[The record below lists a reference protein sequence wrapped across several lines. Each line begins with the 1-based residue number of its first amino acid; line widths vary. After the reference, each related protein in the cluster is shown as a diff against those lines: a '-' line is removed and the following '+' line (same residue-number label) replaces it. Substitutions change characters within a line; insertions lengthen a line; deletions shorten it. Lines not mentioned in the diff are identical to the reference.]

1 MGLESFTS
9 VAGRFELIDGGQSFP
24 IIVDYAHTPDG
35 LENILKTAKE
45 FTKGRIIVVFGCGG
59 DRDRT
64 KRPIMGRIATELG
77 DVVIATSDNPR
88 TEDPARILDDVE
100 AGILEVLDDN
110 TQYEKIADR
119 RAAIERAITM
129 AKADDVVMIAGKG
142 HETYQILNTGT
153 IHFDDR
159 EVAREVARGLAK

>member
-1 MGLESFTS
+1 M
-9 VAGRFELIDGGQSFP
+9 
-24 IIVDYAHTPDG
+24 
-35 LENILKTAKE
+35 
-45 FTKGRIIVVFGCGG
+45 
-59 DRDRT
+59 
-64 KRPIMGRIATELG
+64 
-77 DVVIATSDNPR
+77 
-88 TEDPARILDDVE
+88 E

-129 AKADDVVMIAGKG
+129 AETDDVVMIAGKG

-159 EVAREVARGLAK
+159 EVAREVAKGLAK